1 MLMLVLKQDLQPL
14 SKCFTAR
21 ELRGAL
27 CTEAGFENRSFL
39 MPVQGLNLA
48 FFRADFFMTTV
59 ASMSF
64 PAIINTDGEFYGE

>member
-1 MLMLVLKQDLQPL
+1 MYRGRLK
-14 SKCFTAR
+14 
-21 ELRGAL
+21 
-27 CTEAGFENRSFL
+27 NRSFL